1 MGTEIDRSIY
11 SEPALGH
18 HSLNTPSHKLQQNR
32 TNAFNV
38 CKTTH
43 QIYVMPGPFGKTYAL
58 SCITTGTWIWKVNM
72 WLYFE
77 EYQYTAT
84 CHLCSQPF
92 HRNISFLLQ
101 YFQRKM
107 VRYTQF
113 CVDFIFKRVLVDFH
127 PPLCCTKAMKW
138 AGHQLIATK
147 RNCQNGIKSGK
158 RATCWL
164 SITFNSQPINRMY
177 SFILLKFEKYLESS
191 NHNMPFFIVLQLSQS
206 EIALF
211 TKKWISDPVIMNQ

>member
-1 MGTEIDRSIY
+1 M
-11 SEPALGH
+11 
-18 HSLNTPSHKLQQNR
+18 HSMFAQPLTKSMLCL
-32 TNAFNV
+32 V
-38 CKTTH
+38 L
-43 QIYVMPGPFGKTYAL
+43 MEKTYAL

-147 RNCQNGIKSGK
+147 RNCQNGIKSRNGQP
-158 RATCWL
+158 ADFL
-164 SITFNSQPINRMY
+164 SF
-177 SFILLKFEKYLESS
+177 FILNQLIEFIHL
-191 NHNMPFFIVLQLSQS
+191 FF
-206 EIALF
+206 
-211 TKKWISDPVIMNQ
+211 

>member
-1 MGTEIDRSIY
+1 M
-11 SEPALGH
+11 
-18 HSLNTPSHKLQQNR
+18 HSMFAQPLTKSMLR
-32 TNAFNV
+32 LV
-38 CKTTH
+38 L
-43 QIYVMPGPFGKTYAL
+43 MEKTYAS

-101 YFQRKM
+101 YFQRFRKM
-107 VRYTQF
+107 VIYTQF

-127 PPLCCTKAMKW
+127 PPFCCTKAMKW

-147 RNCQNGIKSGK
+147 RNCQNGIRSGK
-158 RATCWL
+158 GQPADFL
-164 SITFNSQPINRMY
+164 SLL
-177 SFILLKFEKYLESS
+177 ILNQLIECIHL
-191 NHNMPFFIVLQLSQS
+191 FF
-206 EIALF
+206 
-211 TKKWISDPVIMNQ
+211 

>member
-1 MGTEIDRSIY
+1 
-11 SEPALGH
+11 
-18 HSLNTPSHKLQQNR
+18 
-32 TNAFNV
+32 
-38 CKTTH
+38 
-43 QIYVMPGPFGKTYAL
+43 MPGPYGKNICFEL
-58 SCITTGTWIWKVNM
+58 HNNREVKM

-101 YFQRKM
+101 YFQRFRKM
-107 VRYTQF
+107 VIYTQF

-177 SFILLKFEKYLESS
+177 SFILLKFENFLESS
-191 NHNMPFFIVLQLSQS
+191 NHIMPFFHCITIIPIGYQQYMVN
-206 EIALF
+206 I
-211 TKKWISDPVIMNQ
+211 ISCYNE